1 MWTFDVRTDPVQI
14 NAPIDVV
21 WAVLTDVDRYGEW
34 NPFTPEIRTDFKI
47 GSSVDMQ
54 VTMGRRML
62 DITEYVCAFEEPR
75 LIAWQKAFGPR
86 WWLHALREQH
96 LEPLS
101 EASCSY
107 YNSDRLTG
115 LLAPVVAVSSGGYMR
130 RGFESV
136 ATGLKTQAEAIYAS
150 TRPDG

>member
-34 NPFTPEIRTDFKI
+34 NPFTPEVRTDFKI
-47 GSSVDMQ
+47 GSPVDMQ

-96 LEPLS
+96 LKPLS
-101 EASCSY
+101 ETSCSY

-115 LLAPVVAVSSGGYMR
+115 VMAPVVAVSSGGYMR

-136 ATGLKTQAEAIYAS
+136 ATGLKTQAEEIYAS
-150 TRPDG
+150 TRSDG